1 MQISKALELSMRM
14 WITFILFAGPRTVLM
29 QIHESL
35 INIMHQSLDLLQ
47 NKRSSLTFKNFFV
60 ATYSCWL
67 SCWSSF
73 CSCFSRIHFGYRS
86 PFCQGFVRSGNISI
100 FVEKQV
106 ISFRSSL
113 TLFGSLVFYINEP
126 VQAKFL

>member
-14 WITFILFAGPRTVLM
+14 RITFILFARPRTVLM

-47 NKRSSLTFKNFFV
+47 NKCSSLTFKNFFV

-67 SCWSSF
+67 SSWSSF
-73 CSCFSRIHFGYRS
+73 CSCFSRIHLGYRPS
-86 PFCQGFVRSGNISI
+86 FSQGFVRSGNISI
-100 FVEKQV
+100 FVEKQI
-106 ISFRSSL
+106 ISFRSGL

-126 VQAKFL
+126 I